1 MFIYYQNE
9 RSFSPVYAVIELFDQ
24 KDYLSVPGL
33 SHGSSARFHNIKFT
47 PKMKEISKFIHF
59 HKAAG
64 YLEAIDP
71 LELVSKLRVSR
82 LKQIRKVQRIPSH
95 VHSYIVDWLTEN
107 PNSMW
112 LNWRSESYLGK
123 RFEVSAESLPPG
135 RLLSYGT
142 GDRQALVLNEKVAR
156 ERQKKGLI
164 HPNRVNT
171 PFEPVSIDFDS
182 INVEGIFSGDSA
194 WKKLGLASV
203 REIARSTLSNLN
215 APTAPYYQREMMDH
229 ILERMKDQSYKL
241 GKDMIVSEKYS
252 TIMKSV
258 IPLRNKRSLILA
270 ELAPKGVSI
279 DNFINEQPNEFIVVL
294 RALL

>member
-1 MFIYYQNE
+1 M
-9 RSFSPVYAVIELFDQ
+9 
-24 KDYLSVPGL
+24 
-33 SHGSSARFHNIKFT
+33 
-47 PKMKEISKFIHF
+47 
-59 HKAAG
+59 
-64 YLEAIDP
+64 
-71 LELVSKLRVSR
+71 
-82 LKQIRKVQRIPSH
+82 
-95 VHSYIVDWLTEN
+95 
-107 PNSMW
+107 
-112 LNWRSESYLGK
+112 
-123 RFEVSAESLPPG
+123 
-135 RLLSYGT
+135 
-142 GDRQALVLNEKVAR
+142 
-156 ERQKKGLI
+156 
-164 HPNRVNT
+164 
-171 PFEPVSIDFDS
+171 
-182 INVEGIFSGDSA
+182 
-194 WKKLGLASV
+194 